1 MFVKPCIHMSVR
13 ICLCETTHTH
23 PHTHTHAVAIEWAQV
38 DMRSTIATI
47 KIDICIKPN
56 THTDSHTHSHTHIRF
71 VGRTLL
77 TIELARK

>member
-1 MFVKPCIHMSVR
+1 MCMCVKLHT
-13 ICLCETTHTH
+13 LTHTH
-23 PHTHTHAVAIEWAQV
+23 SHTVAIEWAQV

-56 THTDSHTHSHTHIRF
+56 THSASHTHSHTVTSVLRAE
-71 VGRTLL
+71 LEL